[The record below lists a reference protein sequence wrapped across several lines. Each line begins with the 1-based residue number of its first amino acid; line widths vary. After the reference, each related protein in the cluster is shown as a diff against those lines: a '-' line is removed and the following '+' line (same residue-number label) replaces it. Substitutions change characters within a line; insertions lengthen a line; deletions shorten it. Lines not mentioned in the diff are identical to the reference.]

1 MILLGQTSAQATI
14 AAPLASI
21 DLGEWMFTLS
31 SDEYAACAEGHQSAA
46 QGVLP
51 SGKRVSMN
59 VEVVGGN
66 FMVQHY
72 VEDIARRDHVR
83 GVSPNTVLWVSDERF
98 VLARITWDL
107 QVERVDE
114 ETSRLTCTVTAETED
129 PVFAKQVEAL
139 NRDIP
144 ESDRAFQRHVQE
156 ETPLFARDIGR
167 KAMAGVW
174 PAEPAL
180 SVAGA

>member
-1 MILLGQTSAQATI
+1 MIKLGQSLATAAI
-14 AAPLASI
+14 SAPLPSI
-21 DLGEWMFTLS
+21 NLSEWMFTLT

-72 VEDIARRDHVR
+72 VEAIAERDHVR
-83 GVSPNTVLWVSDERF
+83 GVSPNTVLWIDDEHF
-98 VLARITWDL
+98 VLAQITWDL
-107 QVERVDE
+107 KVEKVDDQ
-114 ETSRLTCTVTAETED
+114 TCTLTCTVTAETENRT
-129 PVFAKQVEAL
+129 FAERVEAI

-144 ESDRAFQRHVQE
+144 IERRAMQQHIDE
-156 ETPLFARDIGR
+156 ETPLFAKDIER
-167 KAMAGVW
+167 KALRGTW
-174 PAEPAL
+174 
-180 SVAGA
+180 